1 MKNPPKHSPGPWE
14 CEDFT
19 LFDATGSHMADLGF
33 NLEDDD
39 PCHFDAVLIKEAP
52 ELLRALDWALETL
65 GRSTLPENRGDYF
78 ESAEQTL
85 KRARGDFL

>member
-1 MKNPPKHSPGPWE
+1 MQQPPKHSPSPWE

-19 LFDATGSHMADLGF
+19 LFDATGGHIADLGF

-39 PCHFDAVLIKEAP
+39 PCHYDAALIAEAP
-52 ELLRALDWALETL
+52 ELLRALDWAMEALKRT
-65 GRSTLPENRGDYF
+65 TPEASRGDYF
-78 ESAEQTL
+78 DSAEQTL